1 MSCKRNSV
9 ADPFP
14 LGLTQWLYLS
24 GPEIA
29 EMKLIYVLL
38 HIEVLLLSFVPFSC
52 VHVFTAVLRPNN
64 L

>member
-1 MSCKRNSV
+1 MSWKRNSV

-38 HIEVLLLSFVPFSC
+38 HIEVLLLSFVPLQLCTCIYCS
-52 VHVFTAVLRPNN
+52 ASPQ
-64 L
+64 